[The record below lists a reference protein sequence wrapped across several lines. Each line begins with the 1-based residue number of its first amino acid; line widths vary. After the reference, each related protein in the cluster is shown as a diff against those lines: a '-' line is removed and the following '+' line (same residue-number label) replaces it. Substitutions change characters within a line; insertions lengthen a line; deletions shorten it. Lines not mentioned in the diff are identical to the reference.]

1 MRFVDVKNDVAFHKI
16 FGNEKKTEI
25 LVSFLNAILKLEG
38 KNRIQEVSIINP
50 YLVPRIAGE
59 KASVIDVRAKD
70 EKGRQFVIEMQVA
83 DVEGFGKRVQ
93 YYTCRDYS
101 MQIKK
106 GDDYRLLKPTYFI
119 GILDF
124 NFFESPE
131 YLSHHIILDGK
142 TYEHKLKDIQFS
154 FIELKKF
161 HLEVDELKTL
171 TEKWV
176 FFIKNAENL
185 DVIPENVDDEGLEE
199 AYNDAQLHSW
209 DKEELIAYDNTFIAE
224 QDKRGRVIA
233 AEKKAVAKGYKK
245 GHAEGHAGGRIEG
258 KIEEK
263 KEVVERCWED
273 GMAIE
278 MIAKIAGL
286 SVEDVKKI
294 IHKLDQQNNN
304 QR

>member
-1 MRFVDVKNDVAFHKI
+1 M
-16 FGNEKKTEI
+16 
-25 LVSFLNAILKLEG
+25 
-38 KNRIQEVSIINP
+38 
-50 YLVPRIAGE
+50 
-59 KASVIDVRAKD
+59 
-70 EKGRQFVIEMQVA
+70 
-83 DVEGFGKRVQ
+83 
-93 YYTCRDYS
+93 
-101 MQIKK
+101 
-106 GDDYRLLKPTYFI
+106 
-119 GILDF
+119 
-124 NFFESPE
+124 
-131 YLSHHIILDGK
+131 
-142 TYEHKLKDIQFS
+142 
-154 FIELKKF
+154 
-161 HLEVDELKTL
+161 
-171 TEKWV
+171 
-176 FFIKNAENL
+176 
-185 DVIPENVDDEGLEE
+185 
-199 AYNDAQLHSW
+199 HSW